1 MQLAMMA
8 RVAILAGL
16 MAALAEA
23 STVESSNTVTPV
35 QKVIQMLGGMLAK
48 GREEK
53 SAEAVDYSAYAQ
65 FCSDSIT
72 EKTRAVEEAAEEM
85 QLLTANIQDAQTTA
99 EKLQREVQ
107 ESDGE
112 VSTWQGN
119 MKAIQKV
126 REVEREEYEAVH
138 QDYSETVDAI
148 TRAVAMLKSKA
159 GSTKQAPQEVA
170 LLASKLDKDTRMQAA
185 KREVAAFLARGEQDP
200 LDDTPEAYAYEFRST
215 GVVDMLNSL
224 KDKFI
229 EERSDL
235 EKQEMSKRHAF
246 ELELQDLQASIEN
259 AGKERAAKVQ
269 QKAHKLQSG
278 ATMKGE
284 LADVTSTRSDDSK
297 FLSDVTS
304 TCKQKE
310 RDFAERQQLRTEEL
324 EAIQKAIE
332 ILGSDNVMGSSE
344 KYLSLEQVKGKK
356 AKALAQLRSVYR
368 HAGADQNPNQLAV
381 ATYLSDQ
388 AEKIHSRVLT
398 ALALHARE
406 DPFGKV
412 KQMIMDLIN
421 RLEEE
426 AGEEASEKA
435 YCDEEL
441 KTNEATRTTK
451 TADVERIQSNI
462 DEANADMARLSN
474 EITEHTKQSAQTDSE
489 AAQLTKMRQ
498 KEKAENTQTVRDA
511 QEAQGAVSQAVTVL
525 KEFYERSAQATAF
538 VQKQEPDAQPVP
550 PPTFDQPYT
559 GMGGESGGVIAMLEV
574 IQSDYARLESETKAT
589 ESTNQQAFDR
599 EMTERGVLRAQ
610 TQRDIE
616 HKTTMRQ
623 QKQEAVVDFNQDLNS
638 AAQELQAANKIF
650 ETLKPRCLDAG
661 VSFEDRAARRK
672 EEVESLQEALRIL
685 NGEDLAR

>member
-1 MQLAMMA
+1 
-8 RVAILAGL
+8 
-16 MAALAEA
+16 
-23 STVESSNTVTPV
+23 
-35 QKVIQMLGGMLAK
+35 
-48 GREEK
+48 
-53 SAEAVDYSAYAQ
+53 
-65 FCSDSIT
+65 
-72 EKTRAVEEAAEEM
+72 
-85 QLLTANIQDAQTTA
+85 
-99 EKLQREVQ
+99 
-107 ESDGE
+107 
-112 VSTWQGN
+112 
-119 MKAIQKV
+119 
-126 REVEREEYEAVH
+126 
-138 QDYSETVDAI
+138 
-148 TRAVAMLKSKA
+148 
-159 GSTKQAPQEVA
+159 
-170 LLASKLDKDTRMQAA
+170 
-185 KREVAAFLARGEQDP
+185 
-200 LDDTPEAYAYEFRST
+200 
-215 GVVDMLNSL
+215 
-224 KDKFI
+224 
-229 EERSDL
+229 
-235 EKQEMSKRHAF
+235 MSKRHAF

-278 ATMKGE
+278 ATMKGQ

-297 FLSDVTS
+297 FLSDVTG

-310 RDFAERQQLRTEEL
+310 RDFAERQQLRAEEL
-324 EAIQKAIE
+324 EAIQKAID

-356 AKALAQLRSVYR
+356 AKALAQLRSVYQ

-441 KTNEATRTTK
+441 KTNEGTRTTK

-489 AAQLTKMRQ
+489 VAQLTKMRQ

-589 ESTNQQAFDR
+589 ESTNQQDFDR
-599 EMTERGVLRAQ
+599 QMTESGVLRAQ

-616 HKTTMRQ
+616 HKTTMRR
-623 QKQEAVVDFNQDLNS
+623 L
-638 AAQELQAANKIF
+638 
-650 ETLKPRCLDAG
+650 
-661 VSFEDRAARRK
+661 
-672 EEVESLQEALRIL
+672 SLIHI
-685 NGEDLAR
+685 